1 MALNRFGN
9 MVKSANDK
17 WRNKITDSM
26 VNDVKDLRTDQ
37 NAEKAIQQMAAD
49 KKKADNKAM
58 WDKYKRAGEKIDFPD
73 FDAHVVDL
81 PKEDVNEKEIV
92 VDRTPA
98 QKPFSVQGPTNE
110 QLYDL
115 EALAGNGLPVE
126 EETSPDD
133 ATVVGETPIEN
144 TLGDTNNDNTTV
156 EETPIVEEPQEDTFD
171 ESQVVEP
178 EGWDAPDIPTEEE
191 INNPTLEEGTV
202 EEKPKEAENKPP
214 KIENEEDWNDEWGLE
229 EMAGNNI
236 TPPKPPKQEEEKEEK
251 PADENKD
258 EKKPDEK
265 KPKEKKPKEKEE
277 GDEEPKDKEKKIE
290 KDAADVK
297 DNTDLVKKGSGV
309 SVDDIV
315 NRSRIPH
322 YDYLSFFR

>member
-1 MALNRFGN
+1 MALNRFGKS
-9 MVKSANDK
+9 VKDANDK
-17 WRNKITDSM
+17 WRNKITDSL
-26 VNDVKDLRTDQ
+26 VGDVKDLRNDEFKTQMNNAKKQ
-37 NAEKAIQQMAAD
+37 N
-49 KKKADNKAM
+49 DNLSL
-58 WDKYKRAGEKIDFPD
+58 WDKYKRTGQKIDVPE
-73 FDAHVVDL
+73 FDAQVVDL

-92 VDRTPA
+92 VDRNPA

-144 TLGDTNNDNTTV
+144 TLGDTNNDDTTV
-156 EETPIVEEPQEDTFD
+156 EETPITEESQDDTFD

-178 EGWDAPDIPTEEE
+178 EGWDVPDIPTDTE
-191 INNPTLEEGTV
+191 INQPIEEVGKTE
-202 EEKPKEAENKPP
+202 EEKPKATSFYMP
-214 KIENEEDWNDEWGLE
+214 KKTDDEYELEDL
-229 EMAGNNI
+229 AGNGQREE
-236 TPPKPPKQEEEKEEK
+236 PPKQEEKKEETKADEKKEPPKQEEKKEPPKEKEKEPEKEEK
-251 PADENKD
+251 KI
-258 EKKPDEK
+258 
-265 KPKEKKPKEKEE
+265 
-277 GDEEPKDKEKKIE
+277 GD

-315 NRSRIPH
+315 NRAGIPH
-322 YDYLSFFR
+322 YNYLSFFN

>member
-1 MALNRFGN
+1 MALGKFG
-9 MVKSANDK
+9 KSVNDIKGK
-17 WRNKITDSM
+17 WQNKITDSL
-26 VNDVKDLRTDQ
+26 VNDVKDLRGEQ
-37 NAEKAIQQMAAD
+37 AYNQMAAE
-49 KKKADNKAM
+49 KKKADNQAL
-58 WDKYKRAGEKIDFPD
+58 WDKYKRAGQKIDVPG
-73 FDAHVVDL
+73 FDAQVVDL

-126 EETSPDD
+126 EDVSPDD
-133 ATVVGETPIEN
+133 NTVVGETPIEN

-156 EETPIVEEPQEDTFD
+156 EETPIEEVQDDTFD

-191 INNPTLEEGTV
+191 INNPTLDEGTA
-202 EEKPKEAENKPP
+202 EEKPKEAENK
-214 KIENEEDWNDEWGLE
+214 
-229 EMAGNNI
+229 
-236 TPPKPPKQEEEKEEK
+236 
-251 PADENKD
+251 D
-258 EKKPDEK
+258 EKKTDKEK
-265 KPKEKKPKEKEE
+265 QKEKKE
-277 GDEEPKDKEKKIE
+277 GDEEPKDKEKKIK

-315 NRSRIPH
+315 NRAGIPH
-322 YDYLSFFR
+322 YNYLSFFN

>member
-9 MVKSANDK
+9 MVKNTNDK
-17 WRNKITDSM
+17 LRNKITDSL
-26 VNDVKDLRTDQ
+26 VNDVKDLRND
-37 NAEKAIQQMAAD
+37 EFKSQMAAN
-49 KKKADNKAM
+49 KKKADNQAL
-58 WDKYKRAGEKIDFPD
+58 WNKYKKTGEKIDIPE
-73 FDAHVVDL
+73 FDAKVVDL

-92 VDRTPA
+92 VDRNPA

-156 EETPIVEEPQEDTFD
+156 EETPITEEPQDDTFD

-178 EGWDAPDIPTEEE
+178 EGWDAPDVPTDEEINQPTEEE
-191 INNPTLEEGTV
+191 KPKATSFYMPKSENEEWDLEDLAGNGQREEPKKEEPPAENKDKDKKEESPAEDEDKYEKENKDSEKEEEEEE
-202 EEKPKEAENKPP
+202 EEKPKE
-214 KIENEEDWNDEWGLE
+214 
-229 EMAGNNI
+229 
-236 TPPKPPKQEEEKEEK
+236 
-251 PADENKD
+251 
-258 EKKPDEK
+258 
-265 KPKEKKPKEKEE
+265 KEKVKT
-277 GDEEPKDKEKKIE
+277 
-290 KDAADVK
+290 DAADVK

-315 NRSRIPH
+315 NRAGIPH
-322 YDYLSFFR
+322 YNYLSFFN